1 MRTYQRWCGEREVQ
15 GMERKIIEKIIERQ
29 CNQPRPK
36 PTDEEMVEAR
46 KEYAELFNKCMQETF
61 NIKGVKGEK
70 V

>member
-1 MRTYQRWCGEREVQ
+1 
-15 GMERKIIEKIIERQ
+15 MERKIIEKIIERQ

-46 KEYAELFNKCMQETF
+46 KEYAKLFDKCMEETF
-61 NIKGVKGEK
+61 NIKGLKGEK